1 MTYRKAEHPREV
13 PERVGE
19 YLKEGNLD
27 AIVTMFHPDCKIYFP
42 PDEPPHEGLAG
53 ARAAFAPFLESRP
66 TLISQITGEVIIG
79 DIALLQAEWRIED
92 NDGNVLG
99 AGNSTEVVKRLGNG
113 GWGYF
118 IDCPL
123 GPPPIQPTA

>member
-1 MTYRKAEHPREV
+1 MTYRKADSPREV
-13 PERVGE
+13 SERVSE

-27 AIVTMFHPDCKIYFP
+27 AIITMFHPDCKIYFP
-42 PDEPPHEGLAG
+42 PDEPLHEGHAG
-53 ARAAFAPFLESRP
+53 VRDVFTPFLEIRP
-66 TLISQITGEVIIG
+66 TLISQITGEVVIG

-99 AGNSTEVVKRLGNG
+99 AGNSTEVVKRLENG

-123 GPPPIQPTA
+123 GPPSPQV